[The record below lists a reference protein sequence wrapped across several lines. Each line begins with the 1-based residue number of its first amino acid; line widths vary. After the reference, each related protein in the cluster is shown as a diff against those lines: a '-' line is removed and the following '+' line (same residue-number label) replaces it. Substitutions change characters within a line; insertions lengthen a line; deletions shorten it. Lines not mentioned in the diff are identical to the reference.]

1 MSSEHPQGRDFIR
14 EMEQE
19 MASGTDYV
27 TYAYASEEALDGP
40 QMYPLHES
48 FMNTRSGSSDTAA
61 TQSCINCLGKCRT
74 NI

>member
-1 MSSEHPQGRDFIR
+1 
-14 EMEQE
+14 